1 MIYRNWEDSIWVVQD
16 SHISTKS
23 LTVHFTKNQWHLFKF
38 TSQLKF
44 PNHKMSDQPH
54 ANRSTS
60 SKCFYDRHKP
70 CFHFYR
76 CTECIGLWHL
86 RLVALCP
93 LKNERICLVH
103 KPKSVLHVANTM
115 ALYVMTVIYCARRDN
130 ISLVNN
136 TLEKMDHS
144 LSPWCWPQSKAKT
157 VRAFHA
163 KQLQFE

>member
-1 MIYRNWEDSIWVVQD
+1 MFQD
-16 SHISTKS
+16 LYVSTKS

-44 PNHKMSDQPH
+44 FCSHKISDQCMQTDQLLLSAFTTDTNPVFISIDV
-54 ANRSTS
+54 RSL
-60 SKCFYDRHKP
+60 
-70 CFHFYR
+70 
-76 CTECIGLWHL
+76 ECIRLWHL
-86 RLVALCP
+86 QLVALCP

>member
-1 MIYRNWEDSIWVVQD
+1 MVQD
-16 SHISTKS
+16 LYVSTKS

-44 PNHKMSDQPH
+44 FCSHKISDQCMQTDQLLLSAFTTDTNPVFISIDV
-54 ANRSTS
+54 RSL
-60 SKCFYDRHKP
+60 
-70 CFHFYR
+70 
-76 CTECIGLWHL
+76 ECIRLWHL
-86 RLVALCP
+86 QLVALCP

-144 LSPWCWPQSKAKT
+144 LSP
-157 VRAFHA
+157 
-163 KQLQFE
+163 